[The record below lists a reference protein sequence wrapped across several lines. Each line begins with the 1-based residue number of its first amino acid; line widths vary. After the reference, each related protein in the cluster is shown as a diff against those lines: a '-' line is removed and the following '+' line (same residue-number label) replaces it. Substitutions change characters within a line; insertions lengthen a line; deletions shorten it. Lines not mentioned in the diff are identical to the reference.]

1 MLNFKEILENEY
13 KTELKAMYTLAKD
26 YQDAKT
32 LGDELLLRDSISELA
47 KIKHTIIISIIKKY
61 DLRIEKN
68 MTKEGG
74 ENYTM
79 PRKLTDI
86 VNTTFDDAIKG
97 DFNDVYTEI
106 KENPDLELVLYNG
119 NSVLICDYLRIEQT
133 VSNIDGAVVIQGDV
147 VKGQISS
154 KDHGEQAVR
163 KAIEDIYKLGYH
175 FRLRNEMRYPEREV
189 STKTI

>member
-1 MLNFKEILENEY
+1 
-13 KTELKAMYTLAKD
+13 
-26 YQDAKT
+26 
-32 LGDELLLRDSISELA
+32 
-47 KIKHTIIISIIKKY
+47 
-61 DLRIEKN
+61 IEKN

-175 FRLRNEMRYPEREV
+175 FRLRNEMRYPE
-189 STKTI
+189 